1 MGRPLRLSVCI
12 GFWFAL
18 RLGVLVLPLENV
30 RNHSGAGLLAGL
42 VQVGVDVGGGG

>member
-1 MGRPLRLSVCI
+1 MEELLLLL
-12 GFWFAL
+12 WFAL
-18 RLGVLVLPLENV
+18 WLGVLVLSLENV